1 MTPKNPHLATFIK
14 ERRTQ
19 LGLSLN
25 QLAERVGVSKSN
37 LHYWETGEFAP
48 KPALLEPL
56 ATALEVSYEDL
67 FAVADIP
74 RPVGLPAYSP
84 YLRTKYGHLPE
95 EALAEL
101 EEHMRRLE
109 AESGGGDGD
118 NA

>member
-1 MTPKNPHLATFIK
+1 MLPKNPQLAAFIK
-14 ERRTQ
+14 SRRTD

-25 QLAERVGVSKSN
+25 DLAERVGVSKSN
-37 LHYWETGEFAP
+37 MHYWETGEFAP

-56 ATALEVSYEDL
+56 ANALDVSYEDL
-67 FAVADIP
+67 FAVAGIA
-74 RPVGLPAYSP
+74 RPVGLPSYSP

-95 EALAEL
+95 EALIEL

-109 AESGGGDGD
+109 AETGGGDGD